1 MPASKK
7 KETKPKSTPK
17 KTIAKKPKAAKFL
30 IYFDPA
36 AQIRYV
42 AAIEAALR
50 GLGATSIVQ
59 KNDHFTAKLKWG
71 TERKDRNNLMGRL
84 NATANRAVTS
94 VENG

>member
-1 MPASKK
+1 MPKQKKTSKK
-7 KETKPKSTPK
+7 KSTPK
-17 KTIAKKPKAAKFL
+17 KTIAKKPKAAKFV

-42 AAIEAALR
+42 AAIERAL
-50 GLGATSIVQ
+50 GSLGGTSIVQ
-59 KNDHFTAKLKWG
+59 RNDHFTARLKWG